1 MNSGPA
7 TGGRVNGYA
16 LLAAGAGAVLVAVL
30 AVILL
35 APDQGP
41 PVPDPVAAARTVAE
55 RFTPAE
61 LDRADAY
68 RSWGRLIGIAS
79 LVVQFAL
86 LGFLAFWRGKPMRRL
101 IGRLDRRPLIGALV
115 AGAGISMLLS
125 LALLPLDLAAWQLGR
140 DYGLVSQDLGPRLV
154 DWLIGS
160 LIALLPAAIGA
171 LLAIAL
177 WRRLKGK
184 FWIAA
189 AVLVAFW
196 AVITTWLWPV
206 VVSPIFND
214 FEPLPAGAA
223 RQEVLRLADQAGVDV
238 GQVYVVD
245 ASRRSS
251 TVNAYVNGI
260 GSSKRVVIYDN
271 AIRDLGPAEF
281 KALIGHELGHVKAD
295 DLQRGILF
303 ALLVIPLGVLF
314 VQLATGAALNRNEDD
329 PFGTAVIPVLALMMT
344 VAVFALQVP
353 GNALSRD
360 VEAKAD
366 RYSIELTGEPQGI
379 VDLQVGLA
387 KANLS
392 DVDPLAFWQFLFGT
406 HPSTLDRIAIAEGA
420 RRNDEG

>member
-1 MNSGPA
+1 M
-7 TGGRVNGYA
+7 
-16 LLAAGAGAVLVAVL
+16 
-30 AVILL
+30 
-35 APDQGP
+35 
-41 PVPDPVAAARTVAE
+41 
-55 RFTPAE
+55 
-61 LDRADAY
+61 
-68 RSWGRLIGIAS
+68 
-79 LVVQFAL
+79 
-86 LGFLAFWRGKPMRRL
+86 
-101 IGRLDRRPLIGALV
+101 
-115 AGAGISMLLS
+115 
-125 LALLPLDLAAWQLGR
+125 
-140 DYGLVSQDLGPRLV
+140 
-154 DWLIGS
+154 
-160 LIALLPAAIGA
+160 
-171 LLAIAL
+171 
-177 WRRLKGK
+177 
-184 FWIAA
+184 
-189 AVLVAFW
+189 
-196 AVITTWLWPV
+196 
-206 VVSPIFND
+206 
-214 FEPLPAGAA
+214 
-223 RQEVLRLADQAGVDV
+223 